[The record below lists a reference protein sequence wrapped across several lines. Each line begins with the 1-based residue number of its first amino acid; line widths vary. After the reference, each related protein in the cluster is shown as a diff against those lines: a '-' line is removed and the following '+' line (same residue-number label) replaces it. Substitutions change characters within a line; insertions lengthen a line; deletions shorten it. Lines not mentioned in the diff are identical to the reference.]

1 MRSVDEYI
9 AGLPEDLAEICAR
22 LREIILAT
30 VPEATE
36 KISFKIPFYHY
47 HGMFCYLNRV
57 KDGIDVG
64 FLRGRDL
71 LDIFPQLQQGN
82 RKIVASVIVRN
93 KADIR
98 TLELPEIIAAA
109 AGWNREAFL
118 AKKSFLTVSRDRKKP
133 ATSSGKKSARGRR

>member
-9 AGLPEDLAEICAR
+9 SILPEDLAELCES
-22 LREIILAT
+22 LRRIILET
-30 VPEATE
+30 VPGATE

-71 LDIFPQLQQGN
+71 REIFPQLQQGT
-82 RKIVASVIVRN
+82 RKIVASVIIRD
-93 KADIR
+93 KTDIR
-98 TLELPEIIAAA
+98 KLELPAIIAAA
-109 AGWNREAFL
+109 AEWNEEA
-118 AKKSFLTVSRDRKKP
+118 ARMKKPFLTVSPKRKKKI
-133 ATSSGKKSARGRR
+133 TSSGKKSVRGRR

>member
-1 MRSVDEYI
+1 MRSVEEYI
-9 AGLPEDLAEICAR
+9 AGLPEDLGEICER
-22 LREIILAT
+22 IREIILST
-30 VPEATE
+30 VPEAVE

-71 LDIFPQLQQGN
+71 MDIFPQLQQGT

-98 TLELPEIIAAA
+98 KLELPELIATAA
-109 AGWNREAFL
+109 DWNREAAL
-118 AKKSFLTVSRDRKKP
+118 AKKSFLTVTPTRKKK
-133 ATSSGKKSARGRR
+133 AISSGKKSARGRR